1 MNHMKLRSLCEGAV
15 LVAVAQILS
24 YLKLWEM
31 PWGGSVVLSMIP
43 LVRLQ
48 AVLLSDMK
56 KPRPSGGALLRQPG
70 ERGALSAQ
78 DPIWERWDP

>member
-1 MNHMKLRSLCEGAV
+1 M
-15 LVAVAQILS
+15 
-24 YLKLWEM
+24 
-31 PWGGSVVLSMIP
+31 
-43 LVRLQ
+43 VRLQ

-56 KPRPSGGALLRQPG
+56 KPHPFGWGLLRQPW